1 MAYSRSNSSSLQ
13 RFSVLGLAAVALAGC
28 GSWNLF
34 GASEPPPACPRAVV
48 VNDLSRLTEFR
59 PGAGRDL
66 SDVVFSAGIERVDA
80 SCEYDRR
87 RKVTMQTV
95 VNVVVERGPADRS
108 RQAQVTYFVAVADA
122 ANQILARE
130 TFTTPVKF
138 EGNVTRM
145 QASDEIE
152 QVIQLGGGTGAGYKI
167 FVGFPLSEE
176 QLSYNRARSG
186 S

>member
-1 MAYSRSNSSSLQ
+1 MAHSRSTLP
-13 RFSVLGLAAVALAGC
+13 VLGLAALALAGC
-28 GSWNLF
+28 GSSSSWNPF
-34 GASEPPPACPRAVV
+34 RSAEPPPACPRAVV

-59 PGAGRDL
+59 PGQGRDL
-66 SDVVFSAGIERVDA
+66 SDVVFTAAIERVDA

-95 VNVVVERGPADRS
+95 VNLVVERGPADRA

-122 ANQILARE
+122 SNQILARE

-138 EGNVTRM
+138 DGNVTRM
-145 QASDEIE
+145 QASDEVE

-176 QLSYNRARSG
+176 QLQYNRSR
-186 S
+186 